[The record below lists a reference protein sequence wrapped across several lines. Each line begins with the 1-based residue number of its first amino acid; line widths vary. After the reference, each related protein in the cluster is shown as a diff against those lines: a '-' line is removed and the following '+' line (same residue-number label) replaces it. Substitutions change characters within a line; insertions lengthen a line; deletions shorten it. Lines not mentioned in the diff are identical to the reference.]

1 MSFKLYMC
9 IAGPLDPTYMF
20 PDEVASVVGPVQRKV
35 EIQAIGEAALHER
48 GGRLMGFVSYR
59 ACVDT
64 KDLAH
69 CNSPGAIWR
78 RGGQPVEWTD
88 IFFSKS
94 WC

>member
-1 MSFKLYMC
+1 
-9 IAGPLDPTYMF
+9 MF

-48 GGRLMGFVSYR
+48 GGRLLGFVSYR

-64 KDLAH
+64 EDLAH

-78 RGGQPVEWTD
+78 RGGSRSSGLISSSANLGANVKAVE
-88 IFFSKS
+88 F
-94 WC
+94 